1 MLSGTATVDGGPRR
15 NGPFQPT
22 DQESQIVQVR
32 RKSSCHPPGG
42 RLSPPFEQ
50 QTGSLFEAV
59 RPRTASFL
67 SEIGARNDATP
78 DEIYAPRV
86 LTKPARIN
94 LETDISLAQYP
105 LAFGSESV
113 ASARRRL

>member
-32 RKSSCHPPGG
+32 RKPRCHPPGG

-50 QTGSLFEAV
+50 QTGSLFEAI
-59 RPRTASFL
+59 RLRTASFL
-67 SEIGARNDATP
+67 SEIGARNDSTP
-78 DEIYAPRV
+78 DEIYAARYV
-86 LTKPARIN
+86 RTKPARID

-113 ASARRRL
+113 A